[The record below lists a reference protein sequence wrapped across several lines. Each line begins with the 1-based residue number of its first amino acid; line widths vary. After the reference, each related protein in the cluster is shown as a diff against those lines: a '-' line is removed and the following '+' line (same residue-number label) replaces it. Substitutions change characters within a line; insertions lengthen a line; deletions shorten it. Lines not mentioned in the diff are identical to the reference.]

1 MNCLIT
7 RQNLHA
13 GLAAVSASIP
23 TKTTLPVLSNILFE
37 AAQDGISMSGTDLD
51 LAVRVW
57 VPAEVKEQGSITAPG
72 KKLQEIVR
80 ELAEQPVELSTRGE
94 QIELKCG
101 KSHFKLNG
109 LPSDSFPHSTRGGL
123 RAGLERKGWG
133 PPWLDQEHCICCFF

>member
-7 RQNLHA
+7 RQNLHK
-13 GLAAVSASIP
+13 GLVAVSASIP

-37 AAQDGISMSGTDLD
+37 AGQDGISMSGTDLD
-51 LAVRVW
+51 VAVRVW

-80 ELAEQPVELSTRGE
+80 ELAEQPVELSTRGD

-101 KSHFKLNG
+101 KSH
-109 LPSDSFPHSTRGGL
+109 D
-123 RAGLERKGWG
+123 
-133 PPWLDQEHCICCFF
+133 C